1 MTGPPVGYG
10 AAVLYQVLKVTAAPV
25 LRIAYRPEMLGIENV
40 PATGPVII
48 AANHLSVADEVFTPL
63 AAGRQ
68 VHYLAKS
75 QYFTT
80 PGAKGW
86 VMAQFFGGMGLVP
99 VDRDVTSAA
108 AASVEVCVEVLR
120 QGKAFGIYP
129 EGTRSEDGRL
139 HKFRT
144 GVARIALRT
153 GAPVVPV
160 GLVGTQH
167 VHAEGQRMW
176 RIAPVSVRF
185 GKPLD
190 FSGRP
195 QDERSARMLREVT
208 EQIRLA
214 VQDLSGQEYVDRYG
228 SVTKGE
234 ATA

>member
-1 MTGPPVGYG
+1 MRVGYG
-10 AAVLYQVLKVTAAPV
+10 AAVLYEVLKATAAPL
-25 LRIAYRPEMLGIENV
+25 LRLAYRPEMLGVDNV
-40 PATGPVII
+40 PSTGAVII
-48 AANHLSVADEVFTPL
+48 AGNHLSVADEVFTPL
-63 AAGRQ
+63 AAKRQ

-75 QYFTT
+75 EYFTT

-99 VDRDVTSAA
+99 VNRDATAAA
-108 AASVEVCVEVLR
+108 AASLDVCVEVLR

-144 GVARIALRT
+144 GVARIALRS

-160 GLVGTQH
+160 GLVGTRR
-167 VHAEGQRMW
+167 VHAPGQRMW

-185 GKPLD
+185 GAPLD

-195 QDERSARMLREVT
+195 EDERSARMLREIT
-208 EQIRLA
+208 EQIRQA
-214 VQDLSGQEYVDRYG
+214 VQDLTGQDYVDRYG
-228 SVTKGE
+228 SATKGDGQG
-234 ATA
+234 